1 MVYVGSSLHV
11 IDNSGARVVECIK
24 ILGNGRFCALPGSIL
39 IVAVKRVN
47 PKKRIKKGEIYRAV
61 LVATR
66 KSVLRSNGFQVS
78 FDLNCAVIV
87 NNKNIPVGTRLLG
100 PVMLDVRS
108 SGLFKVV
115 SMATL
120 SI

>member
-1 MVYVGSSLHV
+1 MVYVGSSLQV
-11 IDNSGARVVECIK
+11 IDNSGARLVECIK
-24 ILGNGRFCALPGSIL
+24 VLGNGRTVAVAGSTI

-61 LVATR
+61 LVATK
-66 KSVLRSNGFQVS
+66 KSSPRSNGFQVT
-78 FDLNCAVIV
+78 FGANCAVV
-87 NNKNIPVGTRLLG
+87 VSNKDVPLGTRLLG

-108 SGLFKVV
+108 RGLFKVV

>member
-1 MVYVGSSLHV
+1 MVYVGSSLQV

-24 ILGNGRFCALPGSIL
+24 VLGNGRVTALPGSV
-39 IVAVKRVN
+39 IVVTVKRVN
-47 PKKRIKKGEIYRAV
+47 PKKRVKKGEIYRAV

-66 KSVLRSNGFQVS
+66 KSILRPNGFQVA
-78 FDLNCAVIV
+78 FDYNCAVIV
-87 NNKNIPVGTRLLG
+87 NNKNIPIGTRLLG
-100 PVMLDVRS
+100 PVMLDVRTN
-108 SGLFKVV
+108 GLFKVV

>member
-1 MVYVGSSLHV
+1 MVYVGSFLQV

-24 ILGNGRFCALPGSIL
+24 VLGNRRSAVAGSL
-39 IVAVKRVN
+39 IVVSVKRVN
-47 PKKRIKKGEIYRAV
+47 PKKRIKKGEVYRAV

-66 KSVLRSNGFQVS
+66 KSVLRPNGFQVS
-78 FDLNCAVIV
+78 FDFNCAVIV
-87 NNKNIPVGTRLLG
+87 NNKNIPLGTRLLG